1 MPSIH
6 FNYGN
11 WQFWSDYDPAN
22 GRWGNQK
29 CTFDGSN
36 KIIFVNE
43 GVTEINIQQDVYS
56 AWKEWSQYENNV
68 QFDPAVRA
76 TGGDPL
82 GNGQFAG
89 DIYFLTNDWKLRID
103 VTKTTVDGTLFSDD
117 FPTAYYDFSGTAIF
131 PITVSNLV
139 RVVETQASLDNAAIA
154 AAVVAALDP
163 SLTTIN
169 EGVKKASKLI
179 PHSTDI

>member
-6 FNYGN
+6 FNYGHVE
-11 WQFWSDYDPAN
+11 FWSDYDPAN

-29 CTFDGSN
+29 CTFDGPN
-36 KIIFVNE
+36 KLILVNQ
-43 GVTEINIQQDVYS
+43 GVTEINIKEDVYS
-56 AWKEWSQYENNV
+56 GWKEWSQFEDNLKY
-68 QFDPAVRA
+68 DPALRG
-76 TGGDPL
+76 TGGDPTT
-82 GNGQFAG
+82 GSEKTG
-89 DIYFLTNDWKLRID
+89 DIFFTINSWKLRID

-117 FPTAYYDFSGTAIF
+117 FNTAYYDFNGVGIF

>member
-1 MPSIH
+1 MPSIT

-29 CTFDGSN
+29 CTFDGLN

-43 GVTEINIQQDVYS
+43 YTTSINIQQDIYS
-56 AWKEWSQYENNV
+56 AWKEWSQWENNV
-68 QFDPAVRA
+68 RFDPAVRA

-82 GNGQFAG
+82 GNGQYSG
-89 DIYFLTNDWKLRID
+89 DIYFLMNDWKLRID

-117 FPTAYYDFSGTAIF
+117 FATAFYDFAGKAVF

-139 RVVETQASLDNAAIA
+139 RIVESQASLDNAAIA

-163 SLTTIN
+163 SLTIIN
-169 EGVKKASKLI
+169 DGVKKASKLI